1 MEKIKKDQF
10 DDRKDRAHAT
20 FDGFMTEKMLRKF
33 GLKKMAQAELSRII
47 VSLMKFYPSSA
58 RVAFFTDL
66 QSADPS
72 LGNFILYW

>member
-33 GLKKMAQAELSRII
+33 GLKKMAQEELQRVLITLMEYYDQSTRIS
-47 VSLMKFYPSSA
+47 VFVDLMN
-58 RVAFFTDL
+58 VASPL
-66 QSADPS
+66 M
-72 LGNFILYW
+72 NFIMYW